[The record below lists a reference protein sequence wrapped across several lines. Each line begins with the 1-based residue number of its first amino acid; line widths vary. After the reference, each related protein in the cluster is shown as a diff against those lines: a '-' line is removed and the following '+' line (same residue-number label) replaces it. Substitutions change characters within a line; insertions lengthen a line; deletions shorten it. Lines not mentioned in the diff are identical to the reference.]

1 MSDDDKDNDNEI
13 EHSLINKDDEKENQ
27 IKDDNEDNEIEHILI
42 NKDK

>member
-1 MSDDDKDNDNEI
+1 MSDDDKDNEI
-13 EHSLINKDDEKENQ
+13 EHRLINKDDEKENQ